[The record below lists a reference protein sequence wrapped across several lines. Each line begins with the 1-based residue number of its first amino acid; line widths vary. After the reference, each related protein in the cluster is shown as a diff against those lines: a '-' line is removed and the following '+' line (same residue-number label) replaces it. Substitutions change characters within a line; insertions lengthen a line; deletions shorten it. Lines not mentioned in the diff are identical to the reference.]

1 MLIRKKKVVMS
12 HDQGSSTSQAAEESV
27 LKKVDVPLSE
37 RNMRQLNRS
46 FNKAACEFS
55 KLLSNKKDFPKIKE
69 VFIEISKYFEELL
82 QFIEINVGNLNPDE
96 DNDKIEDY
104 FDKRNSAE
112 EQYSIIKHHYNEAD
126 AEQKNLFDNLL
137 KRSSKGT
144 DTNSSSRSSCM
155 PRKSKGL
162 LSSMIIGGNLT
173 PKQIALLTE
182 NNIKMAEE
190 DLRIQ
195 KIKLKKKML
204 EAELANKL
212 VVSDNLTKT
221 QEHGLNRD
229 SNFDYASNMHASPKN
244 YCSMNE
250 FKKVGSQVNVVHGGS
265 ANIKTLAT
273 DTCNDVEQ
281 QHIVLKLIKQSL

>member
-1 MLIRKKKVVMS
+1 MS
-12 HDQGSSTSQAAEESV
+12 LEQGASTSQAAEESV

-37 RNMRQLNRS
+37 RNMRQLKRS

-55 KLLSNKKDFPKIKE
+55 KLLSNKKDFQKINE
-69 VFIEISKYFEELL
+69 VCIEITKCFEELL

-112 EQYSIIKHHYNEAD
+112 VQYSIIKRHYNEAE

-137 KRSSKGT
+137 KTNSKGT
-144 DTNSSSRSSCM
+144 VTNSSSRSSCM
-155 PRKSKGL
+155 SRKSKKL
-162 LSSMIIGGNLT
+162 LSLMILGGNLT

-182 NNIKMAEE
+182 NNVKMAEE

-204 EAELANKL
+204 EA
-212 VVSDNLTKT
+212 
-221 QEHGLNRD
+221 
-229 SNFDYASNMHASPKN
+229 
-244 YCSMNE
+244 
-250 FKKVGSQVNVVHGGS
+250 
-265 ANIKTLAT
+265 
-273 DTCNDVEQ
+273 
-281 QHIVLKLIKQSL
+281 

>member
-1 MLIRKKKVVMS
+1 MS
-12 HDQGSSTSQAAEESV
+12 LDQGASTSLAAEENV
-27 LKKVDVPLSE
+27 LKKVDVPLTE

-55 KLLSNKKDFPKIKE
+55 KLLSNKKDFQKIKE
-69 VFIEISKYFEELL
+69 VFIEITKCFEELL

-96 DNDKIEDY
+96 DNDKIEEY

-112 EQYSIIKHHYNEAD
+112 VQYSIIKHHYNEAE

-137 KRSSKGT
+137 KTSSKGIA
-144 DTNSSSRSSCM
+144 TNSSSRSSCM
-155 PRKSKGL
+155 SRKSKRL
-162 LSSMIIGGNLT
+162 LSSMIIRGNLT

-182 NNIKMAEE
+182 NNVKMAEE

-221 QEHGLNRD
+221 
-229 SNFDYASNMHASPKN
+229 
-244 YCSMNE
+244 
-250 FKKVGSQVNVVHGGS
+250 
-265 ANIKTLAT
+265 
-273 DTCNDVEQ
+273 
-281 QHIVLKLIKQSL
+281 